1 MKINLELEKKAVT
14 FFHATQIHIF
24 NYGTTTKFFV
34 LVVLSPI
41 TTHKTEVLMMVQI
54 VTQLWTLLP
63 ILCLIWQGMKKVITV
78 NYKF

>member
-1 MKINLELEKKAVT
+1 MKINLELERKAVT

-34 LVVLSPI
+34 LVVLSPV
-41 TTHKTEVLMMVQI
+41 TTHDVLMMVQI

-63 ILCLIWQGMKKVITV
+63 ILCLIWQGMKKVITM